1 MTKADLSW
9 KSKEMPSESPG
20 KIVKNGYDRIY
31 KQYDNYRK
39 ISVNRRELD
48 GFLKLIPKGSRVL
61 DIGCGSGRITKFLTD
76 HDLNVVGIDISR
88 NMLKLAEEKTPDA
101 EFLKQDMRKLD
112 FPKESFDGVWLCIQ
126 LSTFR
131 ENIIQR
137 YSRRYIEY

>member
-1 MTKADLSW
+1 
-9 KSKEMPSESPG
+9 MPSESPG
-20 KIVKNGYDRIY
+20 KIVENGYDRIY

-48 GFLKLIPKGSRVL
+48 RFLKLIPKGSTVL

-88 NMLKLAEEKTPDA
+88 NMLKLAEERTPEA

-112 FPKESFDGVWLCIQ
+112 FPKKSFDGALALYSI
-126 LSTFR
+126 STFR

-137 YSRRYIEY
+137 YSRRYIGY